1 VTARRLVVTAD
12 DFGAAPEVNVAVV
25 RAHRDGILTSASLM
39 VTGDAVEEAAQLAR
53 ETPTLAV
60 GLHLVLA
67 QGRAAAPR
75 AEVPDLVAEDGAFRR
90 EPVSTGIRYAWQCLS
105 GAGRAQLRR
114 EIEAQLAAFAATGL
128 RYAWQCLSGAGR
140 AQLRREIEAQLAA
153 FAATGLRLAHLDG
166 HLNMHLHPTVLPI
179 LLELAPRYG
188 IRAMRLLRE
197 DLGAA
202 LRYDRSHFPRKL
214 AEGVVF
220 HALAAYAAPRLRA
233 AGIATADRV
242 YGMHQTGHVDERYLL
257 ALVSALPPGLSEVY
271 CHPAEGVAPAM
282 APYQQGYDHGGE
294 LAALTSARV
303 REAVRAG
310 GVELVCHAQLERSS

>member
-75 AEVPDLVAEDGAFRR
+75 AEIPDLVAEDGAFRR

-128 RYAWQCLSGAGR
+128 R
-140 AQLRREIEAQLAA
+140 
-153 FAATGLRLAHLDG
+153 LAHLDG
-166 HLNMHLHPTVLPI
+166 HLNMHLHPMVLPI

-202 LRYDRSHFPRKL
+202 LRYDRATSR
-214 AEGVVF
+214 ASSGR
-220 HALAAYAAPRLRA
+220 ASSSAPSPPTRR
-233 AGIATADRV
+233 R
-242 YGMHQTGHVDERYLL
+242 
-257 ALVSALPPGLSEVY
+257 VSARPASRPPTASTACTRPGTS
-271 CHPAEGVAPAM
+271 
-282 APYQQGYDHGGE
+282 
-294 LAALTSARV
+294 TSATCLR
-303 REAVRAG
+303 
-310 GVELVCHAQLERSS
+310 